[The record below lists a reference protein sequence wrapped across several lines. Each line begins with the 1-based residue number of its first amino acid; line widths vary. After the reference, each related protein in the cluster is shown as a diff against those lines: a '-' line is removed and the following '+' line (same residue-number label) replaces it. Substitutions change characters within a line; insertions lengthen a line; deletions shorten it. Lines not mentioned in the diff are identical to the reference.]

1 MALGKGASM
10 VRLYAIGAGVALVIG
25 LVVWIRQDAAQD
37 TIKALDAASKD
48 ARIEA
53 IEDAREISDET
64 DKITGADLDREL
76 CQRLSSGPC

>member
-1 MALGKGASM
+1 M